1 MRKVLLAL
9 LFSLLF
15 GVAVGTVLRLR
26 MERPVWYLGED
37 TLGEDTLGEDTLGED
52 TLGAGALRRRP
63 AAALVAR
70 RRCYGS
76 TQQSFALPRTILAL
90 SAHPL
95 DIADARA
102 RVLDTRHHEQQIG

>member
-1 MRKVLLAL
+1 VRKVLLAL

-26 MERPVWYLGED
+26 MERPVWY
-37 TLGEDTLGEDTLGED
+37 LGEDTLGED